1 MPEIPPG
8 VFLSVGSKEKR
19 TSDQDQFVQALEGL
33 LGNSGFQVRTAAASS
48 INPLAKIREEMNLC
62 DGAVIVAFERI
73 YAKEGRERKSSRSSE
88 KLADLKLTTVWNQVE
103 AAMAYCL
110 GLPLLIVREKGLR
123 AEGLLQQYDWCIHET
138 VLSGETT
145 RGEHFLGTFKD
156 WADRVRAQ
164 HRTKSASARVRAG
177 DQSKDLL
184 TVDMP
189 KLFAFI
195 GTIAALLFGAF
206 WAGSKWPG
214 LAEVI
219 KAMTTQ

>member
-1 MPEIPPG
+1 MLEIPTG
-8 VFLSVGSKEKR
+8 VFLSVGSSEKR
-19 TSDQDQFVQALEGL
+19 TGEQDQFVKALEVL
-33 LGNSGFQVRTAAASS
+33 LDNSGFQVRTAAASS

-73 YAKEGRERKSSRSSE
+73 YAKEGRERKSSKSSE
-88 KLADLKLTTVWNQVE
+88 KLSNLKLTTVWNQVE

-123 AEGLLQQYDWCIHET
+123 AEGLLEQYDWCIHET
-138 VLSGETT
+138 ALSAEST

-164 HRTKSASARVRAG
+164 HRAKSASAKVKSK
-177 DQSKDLL
+177 DKSKDLL

-189 KLFAFI
+189 KLFAFM
-195 GTIAALLFGAF
+195 GTIAVLLIGAF
-206 WAGSKWPG
+206 VAGSKWPG
-214 LAEVI
+214 LASVI
-219 KAMTTQ
+219 KAITPR